1 MSPRTPVP
9 SPEQRARL
17 FAVPTSPAEMARHYV
32 LSAKDLMLVRAK
44 CRTANRLGFAQDS
57 LPVAASRPGAWS
69 G

>member
-1 MSPRTPVP
+1 MSPRTLL

-32 LSAKDLMLVRAK
+32 LSAEDLMLVRAK
-44 CRTANRLGFAQDS
+44 RRTVNRLGLRRTA